1 MQATGFWDMLNSF
14 IPSIETKRSRKE
26 RHLAHNN
33 PVHGLKAETQCSR
46 GYLSRNFP
54 RHLLGFFLLVALDE
68 TAKLPK
74 GD

>member
-1 MQATGFWDMLNSF
+1 MRMAGFWGLLNSF
-14 IPSIETKRSRKE
+14 IPSIETKKSRKE

-54 RHLLGFFLLVALDE
+54 RHLLGFFFLVALDE
-68 TAKLPK
+68 NAKLSQ